1 MFDVASAMS
10 LSDILNEI
18 VSVVKIRDYLIC
30 FSNSYRYGR
39 VVQIPHLIQVIIRGS
54 PGFFCHFKCSNFFFM
69 KLAIH

>member
-18 VSVVKIRDYLIC
+18 VLVVKIRDYLIC

-39 VVQIPHLIQVIIRGS
+39 VVQIPHLIQLIIRGS
-54 PGFFCHFKCSNFFFM
+54 QIFNYFNFVF
-69 KLAIH
+69 LER